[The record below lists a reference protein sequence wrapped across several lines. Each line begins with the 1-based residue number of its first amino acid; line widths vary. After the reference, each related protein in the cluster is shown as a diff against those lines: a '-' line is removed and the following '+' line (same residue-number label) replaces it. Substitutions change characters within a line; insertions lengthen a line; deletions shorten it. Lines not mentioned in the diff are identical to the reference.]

1 MASKHADY
9 RWNSSAA
16 AEAYDRAAP
25 VIHPYYEVVQDE
37 ILKLLPFS
45 AEQPFDLVDL
55 GGGSGR
61 MAERVL
67 ERFAGARVTLV
78 DQSLPF
84 LALAERR
91 LARFAPRVAFVECR
105 LQDWSLGGVLRKET
119 GSRPTIGLVVEAA
132 DRERACPL
140 FQRVDVVVSTSA
152 IHHLEPA
159 EKRALYRAC
168 FDALA
173 PGGMFINGDEFRP
186 AEDAAF
192 LALLEGWSAHMRAA
206 IATGNIP
213 ASFANTFDQ
222 WHDRNVRRFGEP
234 KKSGDDCLE
243 TLDAQVG
250 YFRDIG
256 FRDVECTWAAK
267 LWAVLVGRK

>member
-1 MASKHADY
+1 MAKEVTDY
-9 RWNSSAA
+9 RWNSSEA

-37 ILKLLPFS
+37 ILKLLPFG
-45 AEQPFDLVDL
+45 AEEPFEVVDL

-61 MAERVL
+61 LAERVL
-67 ERFAGARVTLV
+67 ERFAGARVTVV
-78 DQSLPF
+78 DQSVPF

-91 LARFAPRVAFVECR
+91 LARFAPRVAIVESR
-105 LQDWSLGGVLRKET
+105 LQGDWAAKLAA
-119 GSRPTIGLVVEAA
+119 RPNVIL
-132 DRERACPL
+132 
-140 FQRVDVVVSTSA
+140 STSA

-173 PGGMFINGDEFRP
+173 PGGKFINGDEFRP

-192 LALLEGWSAHMRAA
+192 LALLEEWSAHMRAE
-206 IATGNIP
+206 IANGGIPESFGNMVE
-213 ASFANTFDQ
+213 Q

-243 TLDAQVG
+243 TLDVQQG

-267 LWAVLVGRK
+267 LWGVVVARKPSRIS

>member
-1 MASKHADY
+1 MTSNTTSY
-9 RWNSSAA
+9 RWNSSEA

-37 ILKLLPFS
+37 ILKLLPFGA
-45 AEQPFDLVDL
+45 AEPFEVVDL

-61 MAERVL
+61 LAERVL
-67 ERFAGARVTLV
+67 ERFAGARVTVV
-78 DQSLPF
+78 DQSVPF

-91 LARFAPRVAFVECR
+91 LARFAPRVAFLECR
-105 LQDWSLGGVLRKET
+105 LQEWGRSRVAPQREDRVSEKLGY
-119 GSRPTIGLVVEAA
+119 
-132 DRERACPL
+132 
-140 FQRVDVVVSTSA
+140 VDVIASTSA

-173 PGGMFINGDEFRP
+173 PRGMFINGDEFRP

-192 LALLEGWSAHMRAA
+192 LALLEEWSAHMRSALA
-206 IATGNIP
+206 DGGMP
-213 ASFANTFDQ
+213 ESFAQTFEQ
-222 WHDRNVRRFGEP
+222 WHDRNIRRFGEP

-243 TLDAQVG
+243 TLDVQTD
-250 YFRDIG
+250 YLRDIG

>member
-1 MASKHADY
+1 MTNTSTSY
-9 RWNSSAA
+9 RWNSSEA

-25 VIHPYYEVVQDE
+25 VIHPCYEVVQDE
-37 ILKLLPFS
+37 ILKLLQFGGEEPF
-45 AEQPFDLVDL
+45 ELVDL

-61 MAERVL
+61 LAERVL
-67 ERFAGARVTLV
+67 ERFAGARVTVV
-78 DQSLPF
+78 DQSAPF

-91 LARFAPRVAFVECR
+91 LARFAPRAAIVECR
-105 LQDWSLGGVLRKET
+105 LQDW
-119 GSRPTIGLVVEAA
+119 PTRGPASQRSE
-132 DRERACPL
+132 DRVSER
-140 FQRVDVVVSTSA
+140 RGHVDVIVSTSA

-192 LALLEGWSAHMRAA
+192 LALLEKWSAHMRGA
-206 IATGNIP
+206 IADGSIPESFGNMVE
-213 ASFANTFDQ
+213 Q
-222 WHDRNVRRFGEP
+222 WHDRNVGRFGEP

-243 TLDAQVG
+243 TLAVQVG
-250 YFRDIG
+250 YLRDIG
-256 FRDVECTWAAK
+256 FHDVECTWSAK
-267 LWAVLVGRK
+267 LWGVLVGRK

>member
-1 MASKHADY
+1 MTKELANY
-9 RWNSSAA
+9 RWNSSEA

-25 VIHPYYEVVQDE
+25 VIHPCYEVVQDE
-37 ILKLLPFS
+37 ILKLLPFG
-45 AEQPFDLVDL
+45 AEEPFELADL
-55 GGGSGR
+55 GGGSAR
-61 MAERVL
+61 LAERVL
-67 ERFAGARVTLV
+67 EGFAGARVTVV

-105 LQDWSLGGVLRKET
+105 LQDWPRSRVSPKREDRVSEKLGY
-119 GSRPTIGLVVEAA
+119 
-132 DRERACPL
+132 
-140 FQRVDVVVSTSA
+140 VDAIVSTSA
-152 IHHLEPA
+152 IHHLESA

-173 PGGMFINGDEFRP
+173 PGGTFINGDEFRP

-192 LALLEGWSAHMRAA
+192 LALLEEWSAHMRSA
-206 IATGNIP
+206 IADGGIP
-213 ASFANTFDQ
+213 ESFAQSFEQ
-222 WHDRNVRRFGEP
+222 WHHRNIRRFGEP

-243 TLDAQVG
+243 TLGVQVG
-250 YFRDIG
+250 YLCDIG
-256 FRDVECTWAAK
+256 FRDVAVTWAAK